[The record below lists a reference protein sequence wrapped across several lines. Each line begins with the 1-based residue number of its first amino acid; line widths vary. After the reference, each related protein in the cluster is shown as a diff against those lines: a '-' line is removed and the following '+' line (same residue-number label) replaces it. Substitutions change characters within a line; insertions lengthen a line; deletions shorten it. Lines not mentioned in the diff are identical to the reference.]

1 MIMKKTITLCLAV
14 FIVAAIGC
22 QKREEASKA
31 TPPPTPTQAA
41 APQPAPPQ
49 PTTEPKAAAPAAS
62 PQMAVAPPAS
72 DPHAGLKLKEM
83 PSGAGHKGKIL
94 QIMDAGGYT
103 YLEVEEK
110 GKKIWVAGM
119 KLAANKG
126 DVVEFPDSPP
136 MENFHSKTL
145 KKTFDKIIFAE
156 SIKIVK

>member
-31 TPPPTPTQAA
+31 TAPPTPTQAA
-41 APQPAPPQ
+41 APQPAPSQ

-62 PQMAVAPPAS
+62 PQMAVAPPA

-83 PSGAGHKGKIL
+83 ASGAGHKGKIL

-119 KLAANKG
+119 KLTANKG

>member
-31 TPPPTPTQAA
+31 TAPPTPTQAA

-49 PTTEPKAAAPAAS
+49 PATEPKAAAPAAS
-62 PQMAVAPPAS
+62 PQMAVAPPA

-83 PSGAGHKGKIL
+83 ASG
-94 QIMDAGGYT
+94 
-103 YLEVEEK
+103 
-110 GKKIWVAGM
+110 AGM
-119 KLAANKG
+119 KLTANKG
-126 DVVEFPDSPP
+126 DIVEFPDSPP